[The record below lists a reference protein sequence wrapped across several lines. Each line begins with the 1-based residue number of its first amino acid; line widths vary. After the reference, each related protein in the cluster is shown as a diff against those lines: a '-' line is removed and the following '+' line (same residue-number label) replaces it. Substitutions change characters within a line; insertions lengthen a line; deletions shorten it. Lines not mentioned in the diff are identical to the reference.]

1 MKHDTLAI
9 VNAHNETLWV
19 RASTFP
25 LDKAYEAYRV
35 IQQGHDL
42 VTLICS
48 HTDSQGEETHTEIMT
63 PLAMAVHAARKSGE
77 AVKGVSIE
85 LWYRTPPVFMITEE
99 DAQALKDVADQFVLA
114 GRIRVPAS
122 ESAEEMLERA
132 YMESQ
137 NIETNWNP
145 ASPARSSST
154 GDVFRFSIDG
164 QPARNF
170 AVMNVGF
177 KEIAFEPVVTET
189 QKKAGRKPG

>member
-9 VNAHNETLWV
+9 INERNETLWV
-19 RASTFP
+19 RSSTFP
-25 LDKAYEAYRV
+25 LDEAYQAYRV

-42 VTLICS
+42 VTLIRS
-48 HTDSQGEETHTEIMT
+48 HTDSQGNETHTELMI
-63 PLAMAVHAARKSGE
+63 PLAMAAHAARKSGE

-85 LWYRTPPVFMITEE
+85 LWYRTPPVFFITDE
-99 DAQALKDVADQFVLA
+99 DADALHEVADQFVLA
-114 GRIRVPAS
+114 GRIVVPES
-122 ESAEEMLERA
+122 EAVEDMLDRA
-132 YMESQ
+132 FMESQ

-145 ASPARSSST
+145 VNPARSSST